1 MIRVLGVNDIAKKRE
16 FFRNFIDQCITRNI
30 FPELDASDKDNRI
43 QALMNY
49 SMYCNTY
56 VAESDSSC
64 AFAIAYVEELNPHIE
79 GKVLMLSATIAYGTN
94 SVLPKLIR
102 SLVRFAKEL
111 DCSSIAISHRIA
123 PFTYRCKYVKLK
135 R

>member
-1 MIRVLGVNDIAKKRE
+1 MIRVLGANDIELKRE
-16 FFRNFIDQCITRNI
+16 FFRNFVDQGFARNI
-30 FPELDASDKDNRI
+30 LPELDASDKDNRI

-64 AFAIAYVEELNPHIE
+64 AFAIAYVEELNPHIA

-123 PFTYRCKYVKLK
+123 PFTYRCKYIKLK

>member
-1 MIRVLGVNDIAKKRE
+1 MIRVLGVNDTAEKRE
-16 FFRNFIDQCITRNI
+16 FFRNFIDQCITRNV
-30 FPELDASDKDNRI
+30 FPEIDASDKDNRI

-79 GKVLMLSATIAYGTN
+79 GRVLMLSATIAYGTN